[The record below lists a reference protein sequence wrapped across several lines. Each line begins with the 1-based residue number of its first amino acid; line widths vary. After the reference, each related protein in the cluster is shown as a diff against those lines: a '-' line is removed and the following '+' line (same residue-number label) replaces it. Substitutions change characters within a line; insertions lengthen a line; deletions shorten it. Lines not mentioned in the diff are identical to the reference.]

1 MKLAIVPVA
10 VLVGVM
16 SLTGCG
22 GSAAPTAAPT
32 AAPSS
37 AASSAASSTT
47 PTPTPTPAQEGPLST
62 RVSAALASAKS
73 GRAKMT
79 VATTDKNGKP
89 QTMTSTSEFV
99 VVRDKTNVK
108 TAIAAGSDTLELLI
122 VDGASYL
129 KDPAPK
135 AGAKPWLKL
144 DPNGKDLMSLLL
156 GSIFTLVGDP
166 TFLFSKGWDKAAAT
180 KVGVEGGLTHYRVSG
195 LEKGQAADLWVDGQD
210 RPMKLTATSPG
221 ASAGASGGTVEI
233 VYSDWGA
240 PITVTAPPA
249 DQVGAPPSM

>member
-47 PTPTPTPAQEGPLST
+47 PTPTPTPTPTQEGPLST

-99 VVRDKTNVK
+99 VVGDKTNVK

-129 KDPAPK
+129 KDPSPR
-135 AGAKPWLKL
+135 
-144 DPNGKDLMSLLL
+144 
-156 GSIFTLVGDP
+156 
-166 TFLFSKGWDKAAAT
+166 
-180 KVGVEGGLTHYRVSG
+180 RV
-195 LEKGQAADLWVDGQD
+195 
-210 RPMKLTATSPG
+210 
-221 ASAGASGGTVEI
+221 
-233 VYSDWGA
+233 
-240 PITVTAPPA
+240 
-249 DQVGAPPSM
+249 PSRG

>member
-1 MKLAIVPVA
+1 MKFAIVPVA

-47 PTPTPTPAQEGPLST
+47 PTPTPTPVQEGPLST

-99 VVRDKTNVK
+99 VVGDKTNVK

-129 KDPAPK
+129 KDPPRR
-135 AGAKPWLKL
+135 
-144 DPNGKDLMSLLL
+144 
-156 GSIFTLVGDP
+156 
-166 TFLFSKGWDKAAAT
+166 
-180 KVGVEGGLTHYRVSG
+180 RV
-195 LEKGQAADLWVDGQD
+195 
-210 RPMKLTATSPG
+210 
-221 ASAGASGGTVEI
+221 
-233 VYSDWGA
+233 
-240 PITVTAPPA
+240 
-249 DQVGAPPSM
+249 PSRG

>member
-1 MKLAIVPVA
+1 
-10 VLVGVM
+10 
-16 SLTGCG
+16 
-22 GSAAPTAAPT
+22 
-32 AAPSS
+32 
-37 AASSAASSTT
+37 
-47 PTPTPTPAQEGPLST
+47 
-62 RVSAALASAKS
+62 
-73 GRAKMT
+73 
-79 VATTDKNGKP
+79 
-89 QTMTSTSEFV
+89 
-99 VVRDKTNVK
+99 
-108 TAIAAGSDTLELLI
+108 
-122 VDGASYL
+122 
-129 KDPAPK
+129 
-135 AGAKPWLKL
+135 
-144 DPNGKDLMSLLL
+144 MSLLL

-249 DQVGAPPSM
+249 DQVGGTALDVTERQVAMPLRAGRRGLGIGNPHLS

>member
-1 MKLAIVPVA
+1 MKFAIVPVA

-22 GSAAPTAAPT
+22 GSAAPTAAP
-32 AAPSS
+32 SS

-47 PTPTPTPAQEGPLST
+47 PTPTPSPTQEGPLST

-99 VVRDKTNVK
+99 VVGDKTNVK

-129 KDPAPK
+129 KDPPRR
-135 AGAKPWLKL
+135 
-144 DPNGKDLMSLLL
+144 
-156 GSIFTLVGDP
+156 
-166 TFLFSKGWDKAAAT
+166 
-180 KVGVEGGLTHYRVSG
+180 RV
-195 LEKGQAADLWVDGQD
+195 
-210 RPMKLTATSPG
+210 
-221 ASAGASGGTVEI
+221 
-233 VYSDWGA
+233 
-240 PITVTAPPA
+240 
-249 DQVGAPPSM
+249 PSRG